1 MMLFLIESPKKMQ
14 KIFTS
19 VVEGVSSWSG
29 IKLFNSAWGK
39 SIPSIMLHH
48 RLVIQFYSVC
58 YLLLPL
64 KVSALPEDWVH
75 FFDFCCIP
83 RRFSAAKELA
93 EQQKLQQ
100 CQLLFLADGRH
111 SRWQLMFQVDAET
124 KSRNEPF
131 FGEIEIALDE
141 PDFWSLGCFVQSQK
155 PPASPPKQHRTKFT
169 YD

>member
-1 MMLFLIESPKKMQ
+1 MLFLIESPKKMQ

-29 IKLFNSAWGK
+29 IKLFNSAWAK
-39 SIPSIMLHH
+39 SIPCMMLHH

-83 RRFSAAKELA
+83 RRFSAKELA
-93 EQQKLQQ
+93 EQQELEQGQ
-100 CQLLFLADGRH
+100 FPAADGRH

-131 FGEIEIALDE
+131 LGEIEIALDE
-141 PDFWSLGCFVQSQK
+141 PDFWSLGCFVQSWK
-155 PPASPPKQHRTKFT
+155 PALPPKQHRTNFT